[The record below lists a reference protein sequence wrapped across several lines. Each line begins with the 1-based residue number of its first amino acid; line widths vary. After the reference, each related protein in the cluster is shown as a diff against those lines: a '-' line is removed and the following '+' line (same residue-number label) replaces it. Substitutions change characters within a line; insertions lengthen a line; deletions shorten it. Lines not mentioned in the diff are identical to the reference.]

1 MCFKLPESITA
12 QNGNTHNLPS
22 TWYLYIVE
30 NRLGHLYT
38 GITTNPQR
46 RIKQHN
52 GLLVGGAKALKG
64 KAPIVYKV
72 LFDIGCR
79 KRAAQLEYEVKQFS
93 GAQKRKIV
101 KTKML
106 LDNHCILQQF
116 YENAL

>member
-12 QNGNTHNLPS
+12 QNGNTHNLPG

-52 GLLVGGAKALKG
+52 GLLAGGAKALKG

-72 LFDIGCR
+72 LFEIGCR
-79 KRAAQLEYEVKQFS
+79 TRAAQLEYEVKQLS
-93 GAQKRKIV
+93 GAQKRKIAA
-101 KTKML
+101 TKVL
-106 LDNHCILQQF
+106 YNCHCVLQKF
-116 YENAL
+116 HEET

>member
-12 QNGNTHNLPS
+12 QNGNTHNLPG

-52 GLLVGGAKALKG
+52 CLLAGGAKALKG

-72 LFDIGCR
+72 LFEIGCR
-79 KRAAQLEYEVKQFS
+79 TRAAQLEYEVKQLS

-101 KTKML
+101 TTKVL
-106 LDNHCILQQF
+106 HDSHCVLQQF
-116 YENAL
+116 HG

>member
-12 QNGNTHNLPS
+12 QNGNTHNLPG

-52 GLLVGGAKALKG
+52 GLLAGGAKALKG

-72 LFDIGCR
+72 LFEIGCR
-79 KRAAQLEYEVKQFS
+79 TRAAQLEYEVKQLS
-93 GAQKRKIV
+93 GAQKR
-101 KTKML
+101 
-106 LDNHCILQQF
+106 
-116 YENAL
+116 